1 MDQAALGPIQP
12 GLEQLQGWGAHMFS
26 GLPAPGPPCPLRK
39 ELPPKSESEE
49 RAARLILWWEPKHD
63 EEGDEISYKQLG
75 EVSLGKSV
83 FPTSAGSG
91 TPGEETA
98 GEIPGACEGDPP
110 LQDVRE

>member
-1 MDQAALGPIQP
+1 
-12 GLEQLQGWGAHMFS
+12 MFS